1 MVRKR
6 RSTSERAQKILEI
19 SGAWAQWRSSK
30 GEVVSIP
37 TPPEPKIKSSSK
49 AHNKKNE
56 DQADDTNE
64 ESAEEENK
72 GEEE

>member
-1 MVRKR
+1 M
-6 RSTSERAQKILEI
+6 EI
-19 SGAWAQWRSSK
+19 PK

-49 AHNKKNE
+49 AHSKKNE
-56 DQADDTNE
+56 DQADDIN